1 MRLFNQT
8 RSSYNAS
15 KSTFVAF
22 LGRFPWRG
30 DVKYV
35 LARSWVL
42 KKENASEDVQ
52 LVAISR

>member
-8 RSSYNAS
+8 RSSCNAS